1 MQHSVERERRMS
13 LKHHRHLGPLVAE
26 TVKPLS
32 VAFNMET
39 AFRDWRKKDKVNTW
53 REVVRAGAC
62 FTGPQE
68 NHGHYFWSDTKPES
82 MMGGGC
88 VAGV

>member
-53 REVVRAGAC
+53 R
-62 FTGPQE
+62 
-68 NHGHYFWSDTKPES
+68 
-82 MMGGGC
+82 
-88 VAGV
+88 